1 MMAAFSLG
9 PEANRPELMEEIK
22 LYRNPRER
30 EKIDN
35 LAELFAV
42 INTLQCLE
50 KAYIKD
56 SVQAKEYTS
65 NCSKL
70 LVQFKAAFKQVQG
83 DDYPTVETFMTKYR
97 LDAPAALERIR
108 EDRPITIKDDKG
120 NTSKLIAEIVAL
132 FITAMDKLKLS
143 YRSMDDLH
151 GDLKDLSDNLNRLS
165 LLPADWSNREKIN
178 SWLST
183 LSTMQ
188 ASEELDESQARQLSF
203 DLETAYNEFN
213 KILHSS

>member
-56 SVQAKEYTS
+56 SVQAKVNQYSVVIYSFVHIFYICTFI
-65 NCSKL
+65 
-70 LVQFKAAFKQVQG
+70 LVHIISVN
-83 DDYPTVETFMTKYR
+83 Y
-97 LDAPAALERIR
+97 
-108 EDRPITIKDDKG
+108 
-120 NTSKLIAEIVAL
+120 L
-132 FITAMDKLKLS
+132 F
-143 YRSMDDLH
+143 RH
-151 GDLKDLSDNLNRLS
+151 
-165 LLPADWSNREKIN
+165 
-178 SWLST
+178 
-183 LSTMQ
+183 
-188 ASEELDESQARQLSF
+188 SQ
-203 DLETAYNEFN
+203 T
-213 KILHSS
+213 H